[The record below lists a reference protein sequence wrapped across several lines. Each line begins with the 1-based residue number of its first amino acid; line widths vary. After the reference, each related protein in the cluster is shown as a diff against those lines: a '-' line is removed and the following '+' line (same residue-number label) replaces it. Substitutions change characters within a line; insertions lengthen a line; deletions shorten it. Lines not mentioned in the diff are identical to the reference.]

1 MFEVLD
7 KFIRVQTL
15 VTGSGLLL
23 CTNCLRYYQWPSLSS
38 FFVGARYKAGLP
50 AVPSPFCLI
59 LEPLAET
66 IRTHTDIQGVE
77 IGQSVH
83 KIALYADDIL
93 LFLTNAET
101 SIPTVLKT
109 IDSFSLISGYK
120 INYDK
125 SEIMPLGGDISTSS
139 LLSCPF
145 KWSRTGLTYLGIRIS
160 PDLSELWK
168 LNLAPLIKSI
178 KDDLERW
185 FNLPI
190 SWMGRINLIKMNI
203 LPRILYPM
211 QMLPLWFPKNNILDL
226 ERSFSKFIWQR
237 KKLRVK
243 MKILQLP
250 VDSGGQAL
258 PNLKF
263 YNWACHT
270 RTILN
275 WLHSHLK
282 SQPCVDEWVV
292 MPYSLL
298 SLLTSSKGLKFWPE
312 IKNNPIIFNTVKVW
326 QDIMKR
332 AGRRGFLSGLTPL
345 TGNRDFLPG
354 VQKSLFHRWH
364 GKGIRVA
371 GDL

>member
-1 MFEVLD
+1 MGRGTRQGCPL
-7 KFIRVQTL
+7 
-15 VTGSGLLL
+15 SPLL
-23 CTNCLRYYQWPSLSS
+23 
-38 FFVGARYKAGLP
+38 FA
-50 AVPSPFCLI
+50 LI
-59 LEPLAET
+59 LEPHAET
-66 IRTHTDIQGVE
+66 IRTHTDIQRVE

-93 LFLTNAET
+93 LILTNVET

-109 IDSFSLISGYK
+109 IDSFSLISGFK

-125 SEIMPLGGDISTSS
+125 SEVMSLGGDISTSS

-145 KWSRTGLTYLGIRIS
+145 KWSRTGLTYLGIRLS

-178 KDDLERW
+178 KDNLEHW

-226 ERSFSKFIWQR
+226 ERSFSKFIWQG
-237 KKLRVK
+237 KKARIKL
-243 MKILQLP
+243 KILQLP

-263 YNWACHT
+263 YNCH
-270 RTILN
+270 TILN
-275 WLHSHLK
+275 WLHS
-282 SQPCVDEWVV
+282 
-292 MPYSLL
+292 
-298 SLLTSSKGLKFWPE
+298 
-312 IKNNPIIFNTVKVW
+312 I
-326 QDIMKR
+326 
-332 AGRRGFLSGLTPL
+332 
-345 TGNRDFLPG
+345 
-354 VQKSLFHRWH
+354 
-364 GKGIRVA
+364 
-371 GDL
+371 